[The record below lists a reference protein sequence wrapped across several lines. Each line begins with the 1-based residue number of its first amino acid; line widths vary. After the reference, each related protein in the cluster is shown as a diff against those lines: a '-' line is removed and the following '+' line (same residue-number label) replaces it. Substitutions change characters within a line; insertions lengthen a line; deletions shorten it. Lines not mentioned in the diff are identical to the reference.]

1 MHLSKLA
8 ASAALAVLL
17 AAAPAPAAIINFN
30 LTSFGADPVDLT
42 ITLDD
47 QSMPGFLTVSGLVG
61 DDPTGDILGLFLDVE
76 PSLAGFDLTNDV
88 VDVTGTLTA
97 SALGTTNLGGGNNVN
112 GEVVNQGF
120 TGDLA
125 FAFGSPGIGSDDIK
139 TFTLRLAGLLVAD
152 VSGVAARVT
161 SVGSPGGPR
170 SGSDKL
176 FLPDTGFPPPT
187 DPQAVP
193 EPASVT
199 LLGMTL
205 LGFLAVAKRRRR

>member
-1 MHLSKLA
+1 MHYSKLA
-8 ASAALAVLL
+8 VAGALAALL
-17 AAAPAPAAIINFN
+17 AAAPAHAAIINFN

-76 PSLAGFDLTNDV
+76 PSLVGFDLTNDV
-88 VDVTGTLTA
+88 IDVTGTLTA
-97 SALGTTNLGGGNNVN
+97 SAFGTTNLGGGNNVE
-112 GEVVNQGF
+112 GEIVTQGF
-120 TGDLA
+120 SGDLA
-125 FAFGSPGIGSDDIK
+125 FSFGSPGIGSDDIK
-139 TFTLRLAGLLVAD
+139 NFTIKLAGLVVGD
-152 VSGVAARVT
+152 ISGVAGRVT

-176 FLPDTGFPPPT
+176 FLPDTSFPPPV

-193 EPASVT
+193 EPAT
-199 LLGMTL
+199 AALLGLGL
-205 LGFLAVAKRRRR
+205 LGFLAMVKRRR